1 MSSKNWAG
9 PTFNTNRAQRRA
21 EEKAARKRQNG
32 LKQMQRQMREAAEA
46 RKAAAAEAERRAH
59 LAEIDAQYPS
69 IRGAAVEG
77 AWVDEA
83 AAE

>member
-1 MSSKNWAG
+1 MSRKNWVG
-9 PTFNTNRAQRRA
+9 PTFTTNRAARRA

-46 RKAAAAEAERRAH
+46 RKAAALEAEQRVVAAGPS
-59 LAEIDAQYPS
+59 AEL
-69 IRGAAVEG
+69 

-83 AAE
+83 AAQ